1 MVCLSTAAVAKL
13 IALRAVH
20 CLPFL
25 KNPALFGIS
34 LKLISRI
41 TPTTTMVTF
50 FGQIGRF
57 AVLQTAAMGQVFLF
71 LLSAFAWACRPPFR
85 FRLIVHHVRTIGVE
99 SLSVVIL
106 SGVFT
111 GMVMGLQGYYSLRKF
126 NAENFLGS
134 AVALGI
140 LRELG
145 PVLSAFMVTGRT
157 GSAMAA
163 EIGSMKVTEQIDAL
177 YSMAINPVQYL
188 VSPRIIAGLISMPL
202 LTAIFDIVAI
212 YGAYIVGVQLLGI
225 SSGAYFSGMEQSVI
239 FKDVLSGFLKSVSF
253 GLIITW
259 ICCYKGFHAPP
270 MATGVGQATT
280 ESVVLC
286 FVIILVWNYF
296 MTSIML

>member
-1 MVCLSTAAVAKL
+1 MPS
-13 IALRAVH
+13 
-20 CLPFL
+20 FL
-25 KNPALFGIS
+25 
-34 LKLISRI
+34 
-41 TPTTTMVTF
+41 
-50 FGQIGRF
+50 GQIGRY
-57 AVLQTAAMGQVFLF
+57 AIQNTVDTGRTFLF
-71 LLSAFAWACRPPFR
+71 LLSAFAWAFRPPIR
-85 FRLIVHHVRTIGVE
+85 IRLIVHHIRTIGVE

-163 EIGSMKVTEQIDAL
+163 ELASMKVSEQIDAL
-177 YSMAINPVQYL
+177 YSMAVNPIQYL

-202 LTAIFDIVAI
+202 LTAIFDVVAI
-212 YGAYIVGVQLLGI
+212 YGAYVVGVNLLGV
-225 SSGAYFSGMEQSVI
+225 SSGSYFAGMELSVV

-259 ICCYKGFHAPP
+259 ISCYKGFNAPP

-286 FVIILVWNYF
+286 FVMILVWNYF
-296 MTSIML
+296 ITSVML

>member
-1 MVCLSTAAVAKL
+1 V
-13 IALRAVH
+13 IQRALRQYLEIAG
-20 CLPFL
+20 FL
-25 KNPALFGIS
+25 KNRELFGNS
-34 LKLISRI
+34 LRTSNIDFPKQSMPSLL
-41 TPTTTMVTF
+41 
-50 FGQIGRF
+50 GQIGRYTIQHT
-57 AVLQTAAMGQVFLF
+57 VDTGRTFLF
-71 LLSAFAWACRPPFR
+71 LLSAFAWVFRPPFR
-85 FRLIVHHVRTIGVE
+85 IRLIVHHIRTIGVE

-163 EIGSMKVTEQIDAL
+163 ELASMKVSEQIDAL
-177 YSMAINPVQYL
+177 YSMAVNPIQYL

-202 LTAIFDIVAI
+202 LTAIFDVVAI
-212 YGAYIVGVQLLGI
+212 YGAYVIGVNLLGV
-225 SSGAYFSGMEQSVI
+225 SSGSYFAGMELSVV

-259 ICCYKGFHAPP
+259 ICCYKGFNAPP

-286 FVIILVWNYF
+286 FVMILVWNYF

>member
-1 MVCLSTAAVAKL
+1 LTARIVPQAANCLKMIRLFYTNVILSICGQHNANM
-13 IALRAVH
+13 
-20 CLPFL
+20 FL
-25 KNPALFGIS
+25 L
-34 LKLISRI
+34 L
-41 TPTTTMVTF
+41 
-50 FGQIGRF
+50 GQIGRSSIQQ
-57 AVLQTAAMGQVFLF
+57 VVGMGRMSLF
-71 LLSAFAWACRPPFR
+71 LLSAFAWAFRPPTR
-85 FRLIVHHVRTIGVE
+85 FRLIVQHMRSIGVD
-99 SLSVVIL
+99 SLSVVLL

-111 GMVMGLQGYYSLRKF
+111 GMVMGLQGYYSLRQF
-126 NAENFLGS
+126 NAESFLGS
-134 AVALGI
+134 AVALGL

-163 EIGSMKVTEQIDAL
+163 EISTMKVTEQIDAL

-202 LTAIFDIVAI
+202 LTAIFDVVGI
-212 YGAYIVGVQLLGI
+212 YGAYLVGVGLLGV
-225 SSGAYFSGMEQSVI
+225 SSGSYFAGMESSVV
-239 FKDVLSGFLKSVSF
+239 FQDVWSGLLKSISF

-259 ICCYKGFHAPP
+259 VCCYKGFHAPP

-286 FVIILVWNYF
+286 FVLILVWDYF

>member
-1 MVCLSTAAVAKL
+1 MISL
-13 IALRAVH
+13 IAR
-20 CLPFL
+20 
-25 KNPALFGIS
+25 
-34 LKLISRI
+34 
-41 TPTTTMVTF
+41 
-50 FGQIGRF
+50 IGRF
-57 AVLQTAAMGQVFLF
+57 TLEQAAGIGRMFLF
-71 LLSAFAWACRPPFR
+71 LFSAFAWVFRPPPR
-85 FRLIVHHVRTIGVE
+85 IRLIIYHVRSIGVD
-99 SLSVVIL
+99 SLSVVLL

-126 NAENFLGS
+126 NAESFLGS
-134 AVALGI
+134 AVALGL

-177 YSMAINPVQYL
+177 YSMAINPIQYL

-202 LTAIFDIVAI
+202 LTAIFDVVGI
-212 YGAYIVGVQLLGI
+212 YGAYLIGVGLLGV
-225 SSGAYFSGMEQSVI
+225 SSGSYFAGMESSVV
-239 FKDVLSGFLKSVSF
+239 FHDVWSGLLKSMSF

-259 ICCYKGFHAPP
+259 ICCYKGFNAPP

-286 FVIILVWNYF
+286 FVLILVWDYF